1 MYSIIPATMEHFDG
15 ILSVCSENFVLNQSP
30 ESAKKN
36 GATYAIY
43 PAPLLAALLRDNRSL
58 VVVDNEKQV
67 HGYLLLCSKEGYEP
81 AFEKN
86 LEDFLR
92 AYDVDVPAK
101 KLAYLSQVCVGEKA
115 KGRGFYR
122 QMTEIGMS
130 RFKSEGVGFVFT
142 KIYEQNIHSRKVH
155 SALGWE
161 ETNGTSVQEFKKEN
175 EPPLSLMWRIYKKEL

>member
-1 MYSIIPATMEHFDG
+1 MYSIIPATMDHFNG
-15 ILSVCSENFVLNQSP
+15 ILRVCSENFVLNQSL

-43 PAPLLAALLRDNRSL
+43 SAPLLTALLKDNRSL
-58 VVVDNEKQV
+58 VVVDNEKNV

-81 AFEKN
+81 AFGKS

-92 AYDVDVPAK
+92 AYNVEVPAK

-130 RFKSEGVGFVFT
+130 RFKSEGVSFVFT
-142 KIYEQNIHSRKVH
+142 KIYEQNVHSRKVH

-161 ETNGTSVQEFKKEN
+161 ETNGTGVQEFKKDN
-175 EPPLSLMWRIYKKEL
+175 ESPLSLMWRIYRKEL